1 MKNRSSRK
9 WILERVGVSGP
20 LVCAGLICLGLL
32 GCLKLSAPLAQ
43 EGGAVSWDAVA
54 KESVEHLQTLIRF
67 DTSNPPGNETQAAEY
82 LKKVLE
88 REEIPAKLL
97 ALDPKRANLVA
108 RIRGNGS
115 KKPILIMGHTDVV
128 GVQKDKWSVDPF
140 GGVRKDGYIW
150 GRGALD
156 DKDNV
161 TAGLMVILL
170 LKRQK
175 VQLERD
181 VIFLAEVGEEGFDKE
196 GLRHVVANHW
206 DEIDAEFAIAEGG
219 GGVLQ
224 SGKAQLLTV
233 ATTEKVPRGVQLIAR
248 GTSGH
253 GSVPLQ
259 DNPVVRLARAVA
271 RVGDWMPPMRLNETT
286 RSYFERLGQIS
297 PPESAARYRSI
308 LIKEEQAKVETYFA
322 QKEPRHNSM
331 LRTSISPTIIK
342 GGFRSNVIPSDAEAY
357 LDIRALPDEDMPAF
371 IKRLEE
377 IIGDPKVEI
386 KPNPWRPAA
395 PSSKLGT
402 DMFAALEK
410 AQKRVFPDAVTL
422 PTLLTGATDMYQLRV
437 KGVQA
442 YGVGPL
448 IEEKEVDRGGG
459 VHGNDERILEKSLH
473 EFVQFLWQ
481 AVIEVAAKK

>member
-1 MKNRSSRK
+1 MKNRISPK
-9 WILERVGVSGP
+9 WILNRLCFFGP
-20 LVCAGLICLGLL
+20 LIFAGVICFGLL
-32 GCLKLSAPLAQ
+32 GCFKLSAPLAQ
-43 EGGAVSWDAVA
+43 EAYAVPWDAVA
-54 KESVEHLQTLIRF
+54 KESVEHLQALIRF
-67 DTSNPPGNETQAAEY
+67 DTTNPPGNETQAAEY
-82 LKKVLE
+82 LKKVFD
-88 REEIPAKLL
+88 REGIPAKLL

-128 GVQKDKWSVDPF
+128 GVQREKWSVDPF
-140 GGVRKDGYIW
+140 AGVRKDGYIW

-161 TAGLMVILL
+161 TAGLMVMLL
-170 LKRQK
+170 LKRQQVK
-175 VQLERD
+175 LDRD

-196 GLRHVVANHW
+196 GLRYVIANHW
-206 DEIDAEFAIAEGG
+206 EEIDAEFAIAEGG
-219 GGVLQ
+219 GGVIRD
-224 SGKAQLLTV
+224 GKAHFLGV

-259 DNPVVRLARAVA
+259 DNPVVRLAAAVA
-271 RVGDWMPPMRLNETT
+271 RVGAWMPPMRLNETT
-286 RSYFERLGQIS
+286 RSYFERLGEIS
-297 PPESAARYRSI
+297 PPESGSRYRSI
-308 LIKEEQAKVETYFA
+308 LIKEEQAEVEKYFA
-322 QKEPRHNSM
+322 RKEPRHNSM

-342 GGFRSNVIPSDAEAY
+342 GGFRGNVIPSDAEAY

-386 KPNPWRPAA
+386 KSNPWRPAA
-395 PSSKLGT
+395 PPSKLKT

-410 AQKRVFPDAVTL
+410 AQKQIFPGAVTL
-422 PTLLTGATDMYQLRV
+422 PTLLTGATDMYQLRL

-442 YGVGPL
+442 YGIGPL

-459 VHGNDERILEKSLH
+459 VHGNDERILEKSLYD
-473 EFVQFLWQ
+473 FVRFIWQ
-481 AVIEVAAKK
+481 AVLEVAAKK

>member
-1 MKNRSSRK
+1 M
-9 WILERVGVSGP
+9 ERFCFFRP
-20 LVCAGLICLGLL
+20 LVCAGLVCL
-32 GCLKLSAPLAQ
+32 CLPACFALTAPLGRDR
-43 EGGAVSWDAVA
+43 GGVPWDAVA
-54 KESVEHLQTLIRF
+54 KESVEHLQALIRF
-67 DTSNPPGNETQAAEY
+67 DTSNPPGNETPAAEY

-88 REEIPAKLL
+88 QDGIPAKFL

-108 RIRGNGS
+108 RVRGNGS

-128 GVQKDKWSVDPF
+128 GVQKEKWSVEPF

-175 VQLERD
+175 IELDRD

-196 GLRHVVANHW
+196 GLRHVIANHW
-206 DEIDAEFAIAEGG
+206 EEIDAEFAIAEGG
-219 GGVLQ
+219 GGVIRD
-224 SGKAQLLTV
+224 GKVQFLTV
-233 ATTEKVPRGVQLIAR
+233 ATTEKVPQGVQLIAR

-259 DNPVVRLARAVA
+259 DNPVVRLAGAVA
-271 RVGDWMPPMRLNETT
+271 RVGSWMPPMRLNETT

-297 PPESAARYRSI
+297 TPEAGARYRSI
-308 LIKEEQAKVETYFA
+308 LIKEEQAGVEKYFA
-322 QKEPRHNSM
+322 EKEPRHNSM
-331 LRTSISPTIIK
+331 LRTSISPTILK

-377 IIGDPKVEI
+377 IIGDPKVEVRP
-386 KPNPWRPAA
+386 KLWRPPA

-410 AQKRVFPDAVTL
+410 AQKRVFPEATTL
-422 PTLLTGATDMYQLRV
+422 PTLLTGATDMRQLRL

-442 YGVGPL
+442 YGIGPL
-448 IEEKEVDRGGG
+448 IEEKKVAHGGG
-459 VHGNDERILEKSLH
+459 VHGKDERILEKSLH
-473 EFVQFLWQ
+473 DFVRFLWE
-481 AVIEVAAKK
+481 AVLEVAAKK